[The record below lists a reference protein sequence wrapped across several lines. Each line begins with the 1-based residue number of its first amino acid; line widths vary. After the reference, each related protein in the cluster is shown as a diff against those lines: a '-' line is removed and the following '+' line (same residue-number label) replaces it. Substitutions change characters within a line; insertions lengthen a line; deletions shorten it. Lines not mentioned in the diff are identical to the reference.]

1 MQQILTLVNLTVY
14 KFHVSKFI
22 KQKKVWKE
30 IQDSYPPTGFWI
42 LNVLMNSQIS
52 CHLRNNMKKII
63 VNLDYFIVFLM
74 EITKLE
80 IKMSGGG
87 LIYIFL
93 RTPFQEIHV

>member
-1 MQQILTLVNLTVY
+1 
-14 KFHVSKFI
+14 
-22 KQKKVWKE
+22 
-30 IQDSYPPTGFWI
+30 
-42 LNVLMNSQIS
+42 
-52 CHLRNNMKKII
+52 MKKII